1 MPHDSI
7 PPADA
12 DFNNWV
18 NPFSAY
24 VGLHHATLGVDTSA
38 ITLMGMAL
46 AAWTPAYAA
55 IQNPDT
61 TTPPAI
67 RSKNEARAALET
79 ILRPLIRQIQAY
91 PAVTDDMRT
100 SMGLHIRDTTHT
112 PAPVPATAPLAK
124 VDTSRRLSHIID
136 FRDAAAP
143 QRRARPAGVHGCE
156 IWSKVGGPAPA
167 SISDL
172 AYVATDTATPYLV
185 EYDIAQGGQTVFYW
199 LRWVNRRGD
208 HGPWSEVVAATIPG

>member
-1 MPHDSI
+1 MATDIFPR
-7 PPADA
+7 PDA
-12 DFNNWV
+12 DFNNWL
-18 NPFSAY
+18 NPIVTFISANAVTY
-24 VGLHHATLGVDTSA
+24 GLDAAAVAALNGAMPEWTQAYTAYEDPATAT
-38 ITLMGMAL
+38 T
-46 AAWTPAYAA
+46 AATA
-55 IQNPDT
+55 
-61 TTPPAI
+61 
-67 RSKNEARAALET
+67 RKNAARAALE
-79 ILRPLIRQIQAY
+79 ILLRPLIKQLQAS
-91 PAVTDDMRT
+91 PLMTDTIRT
-100 SMGLHIRDTTHT
+100 SIGLHVRDISHT
-112 PAPVPATAPLAK
+112 PAPVPATPPLAT

-199 LRWVNRRGD
+199 LRWVNSRGD
-208 HGPWSEVVAATIPG
+208 KGPWSEVVNATIPG